1 MGFFARGFFPA
12 GFFPRGFFVDGL
24 APSGGDGGGG
34 GGGPP
39 PPLAPTLL
47 RAIHDRMDAS
57 PGLVALVGNRHW
69 TLNAEKRPV
78 AAGPPADPAIP
89 YVVLESFDHPPR
101 RRIGSTRYLQQT
113 HVQFRVVGYR
123 PEDVDLVG
131 EELWATFDLAREVNG
146 VDIWR
151 DPLRFAKGVETDAV
165 RGVCPLIRDD
175 SRGPNQRVLYYYV
188 IPYDFDTDR
197 TN

>member
-1 MGFFARGFFPA
+1 VEG
-12 GFFPRGFFVDGL
+12 
-24 APSGGDGGGG
+24 
-34 GGGPP
+34 
-39 PPLAPTLL
+39 
-47 RAIHDRMDAS
+47 
-57 PGLVALVGNRHW
+57 
-69 TLNAEKRPV
+69 
-78 AAGPPADPAIP
+78 AAGLRLRSRRRCSARSTTAWT
-89 YVVLESFDHPPR
+89 PR
-101 RRIGSTRYLQQT
+101 RGWSRSSAIATGRSTPRSGRSRPGRRPTRRSPTSTRYLQQT